1 MAETAKEQLHLSI
14 SSKGWVILH
23 NEEVA
28 QKYEGSPNEQPAE
41 SRTPISS
48 RVEAL
53 DAIVEGLTTFR
64 TLNLPEKNSHGE
76 PIKYFLIIE
85 TKYAGIAKN
94 LLKTADKTSSNQDK
108 YLGIKEAKDKCNA
121 VILVETTDSPFADKY
136 LSLTGSKVEDSSVLS
151 YISEGTE

>member
-23 NEEVA
+23 NEEVT
-28 QKYEGSPNEQPAE
+28 QKYKDSPNEQPAE

-64 TLNLPEKNSHGE
+64 TLNLPEKNTNGAH
-76 PIKYFLIIE
+76 IKYFLIIE
-85 TKYAGIAKN
+85 TKYAGITKN
-94 LLKTADKTSSNQDK
+94 LLKTADKASSNQDK
-108 YLGIKEAKDKCNA
+108 YLSIKDAKDKCNA

-136 LSLTGSKVEDSSVLS
+136 LSVTGSKVEDSSVLA

>member
-14 SSKGWVILH
+14 GSKGWVILH

-41 SRTPISS
+41 SRTPIGGRS
-48 RVEAL
+48 EAL
-53 DAIVEGLTTFR
+53 DSIVEGLTTFR
-64 TLNLPEKNSHGE
+64 TLNLPEKNTHGE

-85 TKYAGIAKN
+85 TKYAGITKN
-94 LLKTADKTSSNQDK
+94 LLKTADKASSDQSK
-108 YLGIKEAKDKCNA
+108 YLAIKDAKDKCNA